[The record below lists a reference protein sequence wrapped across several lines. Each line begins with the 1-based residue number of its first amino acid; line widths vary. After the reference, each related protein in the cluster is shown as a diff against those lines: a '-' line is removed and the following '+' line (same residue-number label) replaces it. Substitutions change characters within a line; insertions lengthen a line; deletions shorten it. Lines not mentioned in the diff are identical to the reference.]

1 MRNSGKT
8 LTTNPIKYTKSQT
21 LRDADKAVHLVGKK
35 ED

>member
-8 LTTNPIKYTKSQT
+8 LTTNPVQCTKSQT
-21 LRDADKAVHLVGKK
+21 LRDADKTVHLVGKK